1 MVEPDQ
7 VQQIEL
13 LHIILE
19 LQHIQHE
26 YKGAT
31 CRRTVV
37 DKAEEEERNGKL
49 PHKFP
54 FSLYIT
60 SSQLCGRNARVI
72 HPLIKRTLDH
82 PWSSPL
88 ISIKFLV
95 RVHINTDGQVVTR
108 GDGSA

>member
-19 LQHIQHE
+19 LRHIQHE

-31 CRRTVV
+31 CRHTVV

-49 PHKFP
+49 SHKFP

-60 SSQLCGRNARVI
+60 SKSACGRNARVI
-72 HPLIKRTLDH
+72 HPLVKRTLDH
-82 PWSSPL
+82 PWSPPL
-88 ISIKFLV
+88 VSIKFFV
-95 RVHINTDGQVVTR
+95 GVHINTDGQVVTR